1 MPHQRLRLQQLQL
14 AVPGLLQNLNA
25 RLDTPDRLL
34 TERRSAFAPSPP
46 IEPSMLALT
55 LLLGLLAS
63 PPGTGMPVTLS
74 RMSLSDP
81 GPSLSLLVLLAA
93 ASRSGLSAA
102 CLAGLLGEQ
111 MLRIRS
117 MMRASSG
124 PIAEAEPGEK
134 GLVGAALRML
144 LWGVAR

>member
-25 RLDTPDRLL
+25 RLDTPDMLL
-34 TERRSAFAPSPP
+34 TERRSALAPSPP
-46 IEPSMLALT
+46 TEPSMLALT
-55 LLLGLLAS
+55 LLLDLLAS
-63 PPGTGMPVTLS
+63 PPGTAMPVTLS
-74 RMSLSDP
+74 RMSLSEP
-81 GPSLSLLVLLAA
+81 GPSLSLLALLAA
-93 ASRSGLSAA
+93 ASRSG
-102 CLAGLLGEQ
+102 CRAGLPGEQ
-111 MLRIRS
+111 MLRMRS

-134 GLVGAALRML
+134 GLVGAALRRL